1 MRAAGT
7 LRRPVQIDDARREFA
22 VEPGY
27 LDTASIGV
35 PPTAAVAAMR
45 DALAAWERGRAR
57 PPDYDPLIT
66 AARGAF
72 ARLVGVR
79 NTDVAIGSQASA
91 LVGLVASSLPVGS
104 RVLAV
109 EGDFTSLL
117 FPFLVHAARGV
128 DLFTVPLDRLAEA
141 VDARTTLVAT
151 SAVQSATGEVA
162 DLDAV
167 AAAAA
172 HHGAA
177 TLIDATQAC
186 GWLPID
192 ASRFDITVCSAYKWL
207 LAPRGTAFMTVR
219 PSMLDRITPHAAG
232 WYAGDDIWSSIYGE
246 PLRLAA
252 TARRLDVSPAWL
264 GWVGAVPA
272 LDLLER
278 IGVDALHAHGAGLAD
293 RLRGHLGLPPAG
305 SAIVRVESPGASERL
320 EAAGIRA
327 STRAGA
333 ARLAF
338 HLYNTVDD
346 ADRAAEAL
354 SVRSA

>member
-1 MRAAGT
+1 M
-7 LRRPVQIDDARREFA
+7 LIDDARREFA
-22 VEPGY
+22 VESAY

-35 PPTAAVAAMR
+35 PPRAAVAAMR
-45 DALAAWERGRAR
+45 DALGVWERGQAR
-57 PPDYDPLIT
+57 PRDYDPLIT
-66 AARGAF
+66 AARAAF
-72 ARLVGVR
+72 ARLVGVGP
-79 NTDVAIGSQASA
+79 TDVAVGSQASA
-91 LVGLVASSLPVGS
+91 LVGLVASSLPERS

-109 EGDFTSLL
+109 DGDFTSLL
-117 FPFLVHAARGV
+117 FPFLVHGARAV
-128 DLFTVPLDRLAEA
+128 EVTTVPLDRLAEA
-141 VDARTTLVAT
+141 IDARTTLVAT

-192 ASRFDITVCSAYKWL
+192 ASRFDVTVCSAYKWL

-219 PSMLDRITPHAAG
+219 PAMLDRITPHAAG
-232 WYAGDDIWSSIYGE
+232 WYAGDEIWSSIYGE
-246 PLRLAA
+246 PLRLAP
-252 TARRLDVSPAWL
+252 TARRLDVSPVWL
-264 GWVGAVPA
+264 AWVGAVPA
-272 LDLLER
+272 LELLGR
-278 IGVDALHAHGAGLAD
+278 IGVDALHAHDVGLAD
-293 RLRGHLGLPPAG
+293 RLRRHLDLPPAD
-305 SAIVRVESPGASERL
+305 SAIVRVDAPGASERL
-320 EAAGIRA
+320 DTAGIRA

-346 ADRAAEAL
+346 ADRAADAL
-354 SVRSA
+354 SVRRA